1 MSYSICFCFVPIW
14 PHLAICIPL
23 FPFWLKHFTSRFSLL
38 YRLFSYFPW
47 EFNCSTVRLHLRIGS
62 TSISLMCISFHVL
75 VNNDPKWKQ
84 WYRHKEW
91 VYNGCINSLYR
102 ERAIKFFERVS
113 NPNCFNKK
121 IKKSSKNSITGIL
134 CIWFCMRKCWYC
146 IKKKINNFVNC
157 NMHDICVYAHT
168 CRILVLF
175 LIF

>member
-1 MSYSICFCFVPIW
+1 MSYSIWFCFVPIW

-62 TSISLMCISFHVL
+62 TSESLMCISFHIL

-91 VYNGCINSLYR
+91 VLLSITS
-102 ERAIKFFERVS
+102 IKFWEIKTARTF
-113 NPNCFNKK
+113 KK
-121 IKKSSKNSITGIL
+121 RKLNQAFSRSRLSHKSSKRFYYDKG
-134 CIWFCMRKCWYC
+134 
-146 IKKKINNFVNC
+146 
-157 NMHDICVYAHT
+157 
-168 CRILVLF
+168 
-175 LIF
+175 